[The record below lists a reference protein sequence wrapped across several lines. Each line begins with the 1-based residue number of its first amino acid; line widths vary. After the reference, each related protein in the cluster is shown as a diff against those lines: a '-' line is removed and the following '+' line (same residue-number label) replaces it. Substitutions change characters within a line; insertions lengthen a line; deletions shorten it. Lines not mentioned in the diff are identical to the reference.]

1 MRAPPSSSKGR
12 RSTNK
17 LATTTSPLSCSLGG
31 LKEGLVVQLSNGG
44 MALVVKED
52 GDSVTLDANN
62 MLAGKSLVFELELVA
77 IERPA

>member
-1 MRAPPSSSKGR
+1 M
-12 RSTNK
+12 
-17 LATTTSPLSCSLGG
+17 
-31 LKEGLVVQLSNGG
+31 VQLSNGG

-52 GDSVTLDANN
+52 EGSVTLDANN

>member
-1 MRAPPSSSKGR
+1 MVDAACSAASWF
-12 RSTNK
+12 K
-17 LATTTSPLSCSLGG
+17 LTTCSPLPCSLGG
-31 LKEGLVVQLSNGG
+31 VKEGLVVQLSNGG

-52 GDSVTLDANN
+52 EGSVTLDANN